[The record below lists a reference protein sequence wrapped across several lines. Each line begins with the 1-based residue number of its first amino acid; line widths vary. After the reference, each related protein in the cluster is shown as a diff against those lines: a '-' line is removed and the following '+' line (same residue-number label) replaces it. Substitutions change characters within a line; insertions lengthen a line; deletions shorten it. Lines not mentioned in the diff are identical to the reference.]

1 MTTVWNNKNPRFFTG
16 PGLSQ
21 LRFFYYQAWH
31 TASQN
36 PDLWTDIDLSKRM
49 IDTSVAK
56 SVNRLQ
62 PRILTLNMATSTTR
76 SLELLLT
83 GLTNCQVNQGHGYGI
98 NMSYYI

>member
-1 MTTVWNNKNPRFFTG
+1 MITVWNHKNPRFVTG
-16 PGLSQ
+16 SGLSQ
-21 LRFFYYQAWH
+21 LRCFYYQAWH

-62 PRILTLNMATSTTR
+62 PRILTLNMATSTPR

-83 GLTNCQVNQGHGYGI
+83 GLTNCQVNHRQTHL
-98 NMSYYI
+98 YIML